1 MALLCHYLSSN
12 GFARDE
18 ASRAF
23 VSGPGG
29 AQAAIFVWPVPARTP
44 RAICILKMCIDD
56 LERAGWGVGWHD
68 LGALGVGRADGTRG
82 PADRRGAPRV
92 GERPANAGG
101 LSGSLPTRV
110 WGAGDPQ
117 HSAPIPF
124 HTEGPCSHLDQTGQH
139 RLSIMFDLLARS

>member
-1 MALLCHYLSSN
+1 M
-12 GFARDE
+12 FANRW
-18 ASRAF
+18 F
-23 VSGPGG
+23 
-29 AQAAIFVWPVPARTP
+29 WPVPARTP

-101 LSGSLPTRV
+101 RETP
-110 WGAGDPQ
+110 
-117 HSAPIPF
+117 
-124 HTEGPCSHLDQTGQH
+124 
-139 RLSIMFDLLARS
+139 SIQLRSRFTPRALVATLTKPVNIG